1 MSASADPS
9 SPSLSPP
16 AQTADQKPVKKTTRG
31 RGAAKTT
38 PQPPSDASAHPWG
51 TQSIHRAV
59 TMLREIAARGQKGL
73 RLVELAEALDL
84 ERPTAHR
91 IVKGLVAQGMVAQN
105 SQTKAYRLGHVV
117 YELGLAAAPYFN
129 LKDLCHPTLRRLTD
143 KTGDSV
149 FLMVRSGLDAV
160 CFDHLE
166 GAYPIQARALDIGG
180 RRPLGVGA
188 GGLALLLCYPDDE
201 IEHIIDVTAPRF
213 AAFGRTTVDRLR
225 RAIQISRE
233 VGYVVNNEDVLE
245 GVCAIGVPI
254 RIGRGQPYAAISI
267 AAVTARMTSPRRE
280 ELVSLLFREVRLLEK
295 KLLTQNL

>member
-1 MSASADPS
+1 MNAAPDPSPLPEPEAGPAEASATS
-9 SPSLSPP
+9 
-16 AQTADQKPVKKTTRG
+16 G
-31 RGAAKTT
+31 RGKAKKNGRAAR
-38 PQPPSDASAHPWG
+38 PRPPSDAPTHPWG

-59 TMLREIAARGQKGL
+59 TMLREIAAYGQKGL

-91 IVKGLVAQGMVAQN
+91 IVKGLMAQGMVAQN
-105 SQTKAYRLGHVV
+105 PQTKAYRLGHVV
-117 YELGLAAAPYFN
+117 YELGLAASPYFN
-129 LKDLCHPTLRRLTD
+129 LKELCHPTLRRLSE

-166 GAYPIQARALDIGG
+166 GDYPIQARALDIGG

-188 GGLALLLCYPDDE
+188 GSLALLLTYPDDE

-233 VGYVVNNEDVLE
+233 VGYAVNQEDVLE
-245 GVCAIGVPI
+245 GVGAVGVPI
-254 RIGRGQPYAAISI
+254 RIGSGQPYAAISI
-267 AAVTARMTSPRRE
+267 AAVNSRMVSPRRE
-280 ELVSLLFREVRLLEK
+280 EVAGLLVREIRQLEK
-295 KLLTQNL
+295 KLAAQNL